1 MPRGDRPIGD
11 TMGEALRDHA
21 LIDALTGIVS
31 RAAAAILKARAGA
44 LATRH
49 KADRS
54 PVTAADEAS
63 EAVILEGLARV
74 LPGVPVVSEEAGAT
88 AELAG
93 DAYFLVDPLDGT
105 RELVAGRDEF
115 CVNIALV
122 LAGRARLGLIGSPA
136 LGMIWRTGTQGAER
150 LTLAPGAE
158 PESATEL
165 SKIRT
170 RPWPQTGAI
179 AAISRSHLDART
191 QAFLERLPPTER
203 IASGSALKLCRVAEG
218 KADVYP
224 RLSQVCQWDLAA
236 GDAIVTAAGGLVTTP
251 EGAPLTYDMTS
262 KRFLVD
268 GFIAWGDP
276 SAPKFVSAT

>member
-1 MPRGDRPIGD
+1 
-11 TMGEALRDHA
+11 MGETVGDPLRDQA

-31 RAAAAILKARAGA
+31 RAAAAILKARAGT

-49 KADRS
+49 KADRT

-63 EAVILEGLARV
+63 EAVILEGLARL

-122 LAGRARLGLIGSPA
+122 SAGKARLGLIGSPA
-136 LGMIWRTGTQGAER
+136 LGVIWRTGTPGAER

-158 PESATEL
+158 PKSATECCT
-165 SKIRT
+165 IRS
-170 RPWPQTGAI
+170 RPWPQSGAI
-179 AAISRSHLDART
+179 AVISRSHLDPHTRT
-191 QAFLERLPPTER
+191 FLERLPPTEQ

-224 RLSQVCQWDLAA
+224 RLSPVCQWDLAA

-251 EGAPLTYDMTS
+251 EGTPLTYDMR
-262 KRFLVD
+262 KERFLVD

-276 SAPKFVSAT
+276 SAPRRVSAC

>member
-1 MPRGDRPIGD
+1 MPIGD
-11 TMGEALRDHA
+11 TMGDILRDQA
-21 LIDALTGIVS
+21 LIEALTGVVS
-31 RAAAAILKARAGA
+31 RAAEAIVKARAGA

-63 EAVILEGLARV
+63 EAVILEGLARL
-74 LPGVPVVSEEAGAT
+74 LPGIPVVSEEAGAT

-93 DAYFLVDPLDGT
+93 AAYFLVDPLDGT

-136 LGMIWRTGTQGAER
+136 LGLIWRTGAQGAER
-150 LTLAPGAE
+150 LTLAAGAE
-158 PESATEL
+158 PKSATER
-165 SKIRT
+165 SAIRT

-179 AAISRSHLDART
+179 AAISRSHLDPRT

-203 IASGSALKLCRVAEG
+203 VASGSALKLCRVAEG
-218 KADVYP
+218 TADVYP
-224 RLSQVCQWDLAA
+224 RLAEVCQWDLAA

-262 KRFLVD
+262 EGFLVD

-276 SAPKFVSAT
+276 SAPTLVSAT

>member
-1 MPRGDRPIGD
+1 MPIGD
-11 TMGEALRDHA
+11 TMGDILRDQA
-21 LIDALTGIVS
+21 LIEALTGIVS
-31 RAAAAILKARAGA
+31 RAAEAIVKARAGA

-63 EAVILEGLARV
+63 EAVILEGLARL
-74 LPGVPVVSEEAGAT
+74 LPGIPVVSEEAGAT

-136 LGMIWRTGTQGAER
+136 LGLIWRTGAQGAER
-150 LTLAPGAE
+150 LTLAAGAE
-158 PESATEL
+158 PKSATER
-165 SKIRT
+165 SAIRT

-179 AAISRSHLDART
+179 AAISRSHLDPRT

-203 IASGSALKLCRVAEG
+203 VASGSALKLCRVAEG
-218 KADVYP
+218 TADVYP
-224 RLSQVCQWDLAA
+224 RLAEVCQWDLAA

-262 KRFLVD
+262 EGFLVD
-268 GFIAWGDP
+268 GFIAWGDS
-276 SAPKFVSAT
+276 SAPTLVSAT

>member
-1 MPRGDRPIGD
+1 MAIGD
-11 TMGEALRDHA
+11 PMGDTLRDQA

-31 RAAAAILKARAGA
+31 HAAAAILKARAGA

-49 KADRS
+49 KADLS
-54 PVTAADEAS
+54 PVTAADEAA

-136 LGMIWRTGTQGAER
+136 LGLIWRTGAQGAER
-150 LTLAPGAE
+150 LTLAAGAE
-158 PESATEL
+158 PKSATER
-165 SKIRT
+165 SAIRT

-179 AAISRSHLDART
+179 AAISRSHLDPRT

-203 IASGSALKLCRVAEG
+203 VASGSALKLCRVAEG
-218 KADVYP
+218 TADVYP
-224 RLSQVCQWDLAA
+224 RLAEVCQWDLAA

-262 KRFLVD
+262 EGFLVD

-276 SAPKFVSAT
+276 SAPTLVSAT

>member
-1 MPRGDRPIGD
+1 MPD
-11 TMGEALRDHA
+11 TFRDPA

-31 RAAAAILKARAGA
+31 RAAAAILEARAGK
-44 LATRH
+44 LATRQ

-63 EAVILEGLARV
+63 EAVILEGLART
-74 LPGVPVVSEEAGAT
+74 LPGVPVVSEEAGA
-88 AELAG
+88 AAG
-93 DAYFLVDPLDGT
+93 LTSDTYFLVDPLDGT

-165 SKIRT
+165 GKIRT

-191 QAFLERLPPTER
+191 QAFLERLPPTKR
-203 IASGSALKLCRVAEG
+203 MASGSALKLCRVAEG

-224 RLSQVCQWDLAA
+224 RLSPVCQWD
-236 GDAIVTAAGGLVTTP
+236 
-251 EGAPLTYDMTS
+251 
-262 KRFLVD
+262 
-268 GFIAWGDP
+268 
-276 SAPKFVSAT
+276 

>member
-1 MPRGDRPIGD
+1 MSMGDFI
-11 TMGEALRDHA
+11 RDQA

-31 RAAAAILKARAGA
+31 RAAEAIVKARAGA

-88 AELAG
+88 SELAG

-122 LAGRARLGLIGSPA
+122 LAGRARLGLIGSPS
-136 LGMIWRTGTQGAER
+136 LGLIWRTGVNGAER

-158 PESATEL
+158 PESATER
-165 SKIRT
+165 STIRI
-170 RPWPQTGAI
+170 RPWPPSGAI

-224 RLSQVCQWDLAA
+224 RLSPVCQWDLAA

-276 SAPKFVSAT
+276 SAPKLVSAA

>member
-1 MPRGDRPIGD
+1 MGDI
-11 TMGEALRDHA
+11 LRDQA
-21 LIDALTGIVS
+21 LIEALTGIVS
-31 RAAAAILKARAGA
+31 RAAEAIVKARAGA

-105 RELVAGRDEF
+105 RELVAGREEF

-136 LGMIWRTGTQGAER
+136 LGLIWRTGAKGAER

-158 PESATEL
+158 PKSATQR
-165 SKIRT
+165 STIRT
-170 RPWPQTGAI
+170 RHWPQTGAI
-179 AAISRSHLDART
+179 AATSRSHLDART

-224 RLSQVCQWDLAA
+224 RLSPVCQWDLAA

-262 KRFLVD
+262 KHFLVD

-276 SAPKFVSAT
+276 SAPKLVSAT

>member
-1 MPRGDRPIGD
+1 
-11 TMGEALRDHA
+11 MGATLRDQA

-63 EAVILEGLARV
+63 EAVILAGLAHV

-88 AELAG
+88 RELVG
-93 DAYFLVDPLDGT
+93 DAYLLVDPLDGT

-122 LAGRARLGLIGSPA
+122 TSGRASLGLIASPA
-136 LGMIWRTGTQGAER
+136 LGLIWRTGAQGAER
-150 LTLAPGAE
+150 LVLAPGAE
-158 PESATEL
+158 PRNATER
-165 SKIRT
+165 SPIRT

-191 QAFLERLPPTER
+191 QAFLQRLPPTER
-203 IASGSALKLCRVAEG
+203 IASGSALKLCGLAEG
-218 KADVYP
+218 KADIYP
-224 RLSQVCQWDLAA
+224 RLSPVCQWDLAA

-251 EGAPLTYDMTS
+251 QGSSEGSSLTYDMTTE
-262 KRFLVD
+262 RFLVD

-276 SAPKFVSAT
+276 SAPKLFPAT

>member
-1 MPRGDRPIGD
+1 MAIGD
-11 TMGEALRDHA
+11 PMGDTLRDQA

-31 RAAAAILKARAGA
+31 HAAAAILKARAGA

-49 KADRS
+49 KADLS
-54 PVTAADEAS
+54 PVTAADEAA

-122 LAGRARLGLIGSPA
+122 TSGRAFLGLIASPA
-136 LGMIWRTGTQGAER
+136 LGLIWRTSVQGAER
-150 LTLAPGAE
+150 LALAPGAE
-158 PESATEL
+158 PKSAAER
-165 SKIRT
+165 SAIRT
-170 RPWPQTGAI
+170 RPWPHTGAI
-179 AAISRSHLDART
+179 AAISRSHLDPRT
-191 QAFLERLPPTER
+191 QAFLGRLPPAEKV
-203 IASGSALKLCRVAEG
+203 ASGSALKLCRLAEG
-218 KADVYP
+218 KADIYP
-224 RLSQVCQWDLAA
+224 RLSPVCQWDLAA
-236 GDAIVTAAGGLVTTP
+236 GDAILTAAGGLVTTP
-251 EGAPLTYDMTS
+251 EGSPLTYDMTRE
-262 KRFLVD
+262 RFQVD

-276 SAPKFVSAT
+276 SAPKLVSAT

>member
-1 MPRGDRPIGD
+1 MGERMGD
-11 TMGEALRDHA
+11 TIRDQA

-31 RAAAAILKARAGA
+31 RAAATILKARAGT

-49 KADRS
+49 KADRT
-54 PVTAADEAS
+54 PVTVADEAS
-63 EAVILEGLARV
+63 EAVILEGLARA

-88 AELAG
+88 AELVG
-93 DAYFLVDPLDGT
+93 DAYVLVDPLDGT

-122 LAGRARLGLIGSPA
+122 SAGRARLGLIGSPA
-136 LGMIWRTGTQGAER
+136 LGLIWRTGVQGAER

-158 PESATEL
+158 PKSATEC
-165 SKIRT
+165 STIRS

-179 AAISRSHLDART
+179 AATSRSHLDART
-191 QAFLERLPPTER
+191 QAFLRQLPLTEQ

-218 KADVYP
+218 RADVYP
-224 RLSQVCQWDLAA
+224 RFSPVCQWDLAA

-251 EGAPLTYDMTS
+251 EGAPLTYDMR
-262 KRFLVD
+262 KERFLVD

-276 SAPKFVSAT
+276 SAPKRMSAT

>member
-1 MPRGDRPIGD
+1 MGTTMGD
-11 TMGEALRDHA
+11 TIRDQA

-31 RAAAAILKARAGA
+31 CAAAAILKARAGT

-54 PVTAADEAS
+54 PVTVADEAS

-88 AELAG
+88 AELTG
-93 DAYFLVDPLDGT
+93 DAYLLVDPLDGT

-122 LAGRARLGLIGSPA
+122 SAGRACLGLIGSPA
-136 LGMIWRTGTQGAER
+136 LGQIWRTAGQGAER

-158 PESATEL
+158 PKSATER
-165 SKIRT
+165 STIRS

-179 AAISRSHLDART
+179 AVISRSHLEART

-224 RLSQVCQWDLAA
+224 RFSPVCQWDLAA

-251 EGAPLTYDMTS
+251 AGAPLTYDMR
-262 KRFLVD
+262 KERFLVD

-276 SAPKFVSAT
+276 SAPKLVPAT

>member
-1 MPRGDRPIGD
+1 MATGD
-11 TMGEALRDHA
+11 TMGETMGDALRDQA

-31 RAAAAILKARAGA
+31 RAAAAILTARAGT

-54 PVTAADEAS
+54 PVTAADEAA
-63 EAVILEGLARV
+63 EAVILAGLAQV
-74 LPGVPVVSEEAGAT
+74 LPGVPIVSEEAGAT
-88 AELAG
+88 AELEG
-93 DAYFLVDPLDGT
+93 DAYVLVDPLDGT

-122 LAGRARLGLIGSPA
+122 SAGQARLGLISSPA
-136 LGMIWRTGTQGAER
+136 LGLIWRTGTQGAER

-158 PESATEL
+158 PQSATERRA
-165 SKIRT
+165 IRT
-170 RPWPQTGAI
+170 RPWPPAGAI

-191 QAFLERLPPTER
+191 QAFLERLPPAER
-203 IASGSALKLCRVAEG
+203 IASGSALKLCRLAEG
-218 KADVYP
+218 NADIYP
-224 RLSQVCQWDLAA
+224 RLSPVCQWDLAA

-251 EGAPLTYDMTS
+251 EGAPITYDMRRE
-262 KRFLVD
+262 RFLVD

-276 SAPKFVSAT
+276 SARRLVSAI

>member
-1 MPRGDRPIGD
+1 
-11 TMGEALRDHA
+11 MGATLRDQA

-63 EAVILEGLARV
+63 EAVILAGLAHV

-88 AELAG
+88 RELVG
-93 DAYFLVDPLDGT
+93 DAYLLVDPLDGT

-122 LAGRARLGLIGSPA
+122 TSGRASLGLIASPA
-136 LGMIWRTGTQGAER
+136 LGLIWRTGAQGAER
-150 LTLAPGAE
+150 LVLAPGAE
-158 PESATEL
+158 PRNATER
-165 SKIRT
+165 SPIRT

-191 QAFLERLPPTER
+191 QAFLQRLPPTER
-203 IASGSALKLCRVAEG
+203 IASGSALKLCRLAEG
-218 KADVYP
+218 KADIYP
-224 RLSQVCQWDLAA
+224 RLSPVCQWDLAA

-251 EGAPLTYDMTS
+251 QGSSEGSSLTYDMTTE
-262 KRFLVD
+262 RFLVD

-276 SAPKFVSAT
+276 SAPKLFPAT

>member
-1 MPRGDRPIGD
+1 MGKTMGD
-11 TMGEALRDHA
+11 TIRDQA

-31 RAAAAILKARAGA
+31 RAAGAILKARAGA

-93 DAYFLVDPLDGT
+93 DAYCLVDPLDGT

-150 LTLAPGAE
+150 LTLAAGAE
-158 PESATEL
+158 PERATEL
-165 SKIRT
+165 GKIRT
-170 RPWPQTGAI
+170 RPWPRTGAI

-203 IASGSALKLCRVAEG
+203 IASGSALKLCRVADG

-236 GDAIVTAAGGLVTTP
+236 GDAIVTAAGGLVSTP

-262 KRFLVD
+262 KRYLVD

-276 SAPKFVSAT
+276 SASRRGPATQ

>member
-1 MPRGDRPIGD
+1 MATGDAVGD
-11 TMGEALRDHA
+11 TMGDTLRDQA

-31 RAAAAILKARAGA
+31 HAAEAILKARTGA

-63 EAVILEGLARV
+63 EAVILEELARV

-93 DAYFLVDPLDGT
+93 DAYLLVDPLDGT

-122 LAGRARLGLIGSPA
+122 SAGKARLGLIGSPA
-136 LGMIWRTGTQGAER
+136 FGLIWRTGVQGAER

-158 PESATEL
+158 PRSATER
-165 SKIRT
+165 STIRT
-170 RPWPQTGAI
+170 RPWPRTGPI

-191 QAFLERLPPTER
+191 QAFLARLPPAER
-203 IASGSALKLCRVAEG
+203 IASGSALKLCGVAEG

-224 RLSQVCQWDLAA
+224 RLSPVCQWDLAA
-236 GDAIVTAAGGLVTTP
+236 GDAIVTAAGGFVTTP
-251 EGAPLTYDMTS
+251 AGSPLTYDMTRE
-262 KRFLVD
+262 RFLVD

-276 SAPKFVSAT
+276 SAPRLVSAT

>member
-1 MPRGDRPIGD
+1 MPIGDTPIGD
-11 TMGEALRDHA
+11 TMGDTLRDQA
-21 LIDALTGIVS
+21 LIEALTGIVS
-31 RAAAAILKARAGA
+31 RAAEAIVKARAGA

-63 EAVILEGLARV
+63 EAVILEGLAHV

-122 LAGRARLGLIGSPA
+122 LAGRARVGLIGSPA
-136 LGMIWRTGTQGAER
+136 LGMIWRTGAKGAER

-158 PESATEL
+158 PESATER
-165 SKIRT
+165 STIRT
-170 RPWPQTGAI
+170 RPWPQTEAI

-224 RLSQVCQWDLAA
+224 RLSPVCQWDLAA

-276 SAPKFVSAT
+276 SAPKLVSAT

>member
-1 MPRGDRPIGD
+1 MPKGATMRD
-11 TMGEALRDHA
+11 TLRDQA

-31 RAAAAILKARAGA
+31 RAAEAILEARAGA

-74 LPGVPVVSEEAGAT
+74 LPGVPIVSEEAGAT

-122 LAGRARLGLIGSPA
+122 SAGRARLGLIGSPA
-136 LGMIWRTGTQGAER
+136 LGMIWRTGIQGAQR
-150 LTLAPGAE
+150 LKLAPGAE

-165 SKIRT
+165 STIQT

-251 EGAPLTYDMTS
+251 EGAPLIYDMTS
-262 KRFLVD
+262 KRFLLD

-276 SAPKFVSAT
+276 SAPKLMSAAVAG

>member
-1 MPRGDRPIGD
+1 MAIGD
-11 TMGEALRDHA
+11 TMGDTLRDQA
-21 LIDALTGIVS
+21 LIDALTGILS

-44 LATRH
+44 LATRQ

-63 EAVILEGLARV
+63 EAVILEGLAHV
-74 LPGVPVVSEEAGAT
+74 LPGVPVVSEEAGAA

-122 LAGRARLGLIGSPA
+122 SAGTARLGLIGSPA
-136 LGMIWRTGTQGAER
+136 LGLVWRTGVQGAER
-150 LTLAPGAE
+150 LALAPGAE
-158 PESATEL
+158 PKNATER
-165 SKIRT
+165 STIRT

-179 AAISRSHLDART
+179 AAVSRSHLDVRT

-203 IASGSALKLCRVAEG
+203 IASGSALKLCRLAEG

-236 GDAIVTAAGGLVTTP
+236 GDAIVTAAGGLVTTA
-251 EGAPLTYDMTS
+251 EGSPLAYDMT
-262 KRFLVD
+262 KERFLVES
-268 GFIAWGDP
+268 FIAWGDP
-276 SAPKFVSAT
+276 SAPWLVSAT

>member
-1 MPRGDRPIGD
+1 MSMGDLI
-11 TMGEALRDHA
+11 RDQA

-31 RAAAAILKARAGA
+31 RAAAAIVKARAGA

-115 CVNIALV
+115 CVNVALV

-136 LGMIWRTGTQGAER
+136 LGLIWRTGVKGAER

-158 PESATEL
+158 PESATER
-165 SKIRT
+165 STIRI
-170 RPWPQTGAI
+170 RPWPPSGAI

-224 RLSQVCQWDLAA
+224 RLSPVCQWDLAA

-251 EGAPLTYDMTS
+251 AGLPLTYDMTS

-276 SAPKFVSAT
+276 SAPKLVSA

>member
-1 MPRGDRPIGD
+1 MGKTMGD
-11 TMGEALRDHA
+11 TLRDQA

-31 RAAAAILKARAGA
+31 RAAEAILKARAGA

-54 PVTAADEAS
+54 PVTAADEAA

-88 AELAG
+88 TELKG

-122 LAGRARLGLIGSPA
+122 SAGRARLGLIGSPA
-136 LGMIWRTGTQGAER
+136 LGLIWRTGAPGAER
-150 LTLAPGAE
+150 LTVAPGAE
-158 PESATEL
+158 PESATERRP
-165 SKIRT
+165 IRT
-170 RPWPQTGAI
+170 RPWPPAGAI

-203 IASGSALKLCRVAEG
+203 IASGSALKLCRLAEG

-224 RLSQVCQWDLAA
+224 RLSPVCQWDLAA
-236 GDAIVTAAGGLVTTP
+236 GDALVTAAGGLVTTP
-251 EGAPLTYDMTS
+251 EGAPLTYDMGRE
-262 KRFLVD
+262 RFLVD

-276 SAPKFVSAT
+276 SARRLVSAI

>member
-1 MPRGDRPIGD
+1 MGDI
-11 TMGEALRDHA
+11 LRDQA
-21 LIDALTGIVS
+21 LIEALTGIVS
-31 RAAAAILKARAGA
+31 RAAEAIVKARAGA

-63 EAVILEGLARV
+63 EAVILEGLARL
-74 LPGVPVVSEEAGAT
+74 LPGIPVVSEEAGAT

-136 LGMIWRTGTQGAER
+136 LGLIWRTGAQGAER
-150 LTLAPGAE
+150 LTLAAGAE
-158 PESATEL
+158 PKSATER
-165 SKIRT
+165 SAIRT

-179 AAISRSHLDART
+179 AAISRSHLDPRT

-203 IASGSALKLCRVAEG
+203 VASGSALKLCRVAEG
-218 KADVYP
+218 TADVYP
-224 RLSQVCQWDLAA
+224 RLAEVCQWDLAA

-262 KRFLVD
+262 EGFLVD

-276 SAPKFVSAT
+276 SASRCRPRASGDP

>member
-1 MPRGDRPIGD
+1 MPIGD
-11 TMGEALRDHA
+11 TMGDTLRDQA
-21 LIDALTGIVS
+21 LIEALTGIVS
-31 RAAAAILKARAGA
+31 RAAEAIVKARAGA

-63 EAVILEGLARV
+63 EAVILEGLAHV

-122 LAGRARLGLIGSPA
+122 LAGRARVGLIGSPA
-136 LGMIWRTGTQGAER
+136 LGRIWRTGAKGAER
-150 LTLAPGAE
+150 LTLAPGAD
-158 PESATEL
+158 PGSATER
-165 SKIRT
+165 STIRT
-170 RPWPQTGAI
+170 RPWPQTEAI

-224 RLSQVCQWDLAA
+224 RLSPVCQWDLAA

-251 EGAPLTYDMTS
+251 EGASLTYDMTS

-276 SAPKFVSAT
+276 SAPTLVSAT

>member
-1 MPRGDRPIGD
+1 MGETVGD
-11 TMGEALRDHA
+11 TLRDQA

-63 EAVILEGLARV
+63 EAVILAGLAHV

-93 DAYFLVDPLDGT
+93 DAYVLVDPLDGT

-122 LAGRARLGLIGSPA
+122 TSGRTSLGLIASPA
-136 LGMIWRTGTQGAER
+136 LGLIWRTGAQGAER
-150 LTLAPGAE
+150 LTLAPGAD
-158 PESATEL
+158 PKNATER
-165 SKIRT
+165 SPIRT
-170 RPWPQTGAI
+170 RPWPRTGAI

-203 IASGSALKLCRVAEG
+203 IASGSALKLCRLAEG
-218 KADVYP
+218 KADIYP
-224 RLSQVCQWDLAA
+224 RLSPVCQWDLAA

-251 EGAPLTYDMTS
+251 QGSSQGSPLTYDMTTE
-262 KRFLVD
+262 RFLVD

-276 SAPKFVSAT
+276 SAPKLVST

>member
-1 MPRGDRPIGD
+1 MSMGDFI
-11 TMGEALRDHA
+11 RDQA

-31 RAAAAILKARAGA
+31 RAAEAIVKARVGA

-93 DAYFLVDPLDGT
+93 NAYFLVDPLDGT

-115 CVNIALV
+115 CVNVALV
-122 LAGRARLGLIGSPA
+122 LAGRARLGLIGSPV
-136 LGMIWRTGTQGAER
+136 LGLIWRTGTQGAER

-158 PESATEL
+158 PESATEC
-165 SKIRT
+165 STIRI
-170 RPWPQTGAI
+170 RPWPRSGAI

-224 RLSQVCQWDLAA
+224 RLSPVCQWDLAA

-276 SAPKFVSAT
+276 SAPKLVSAA

>member
-1 MPRGDRPIGD
+1 MATGD
-11 TMGEALRDHA
+11 TMGNTFRSQA
-21 LIDALTGIVS
+21 LINALTGIVS
-31 RAAAAILKARAGA
+31 QAAEAILKTRTGA

-74 LPGVPVVSEEAGAT
+74 LPGIPVVSEEAGAT

-93 DAYFLVDPLDGT
+93 DDYLLVDPLDGT

-122 LAGRARLGLIGSPA
+122 SAGKARLGLIGAPA
-136 LGMIWRTGTQGAER
+136 FGLIWRTGVQGAER
-150 LTLAPGAE
+150 LMLAPGAE
-158 PESATEL
+158 PKSATGR
-165 SKIRT
+165 STIRT
-170 RPWPQTGAI
+170 RPWPRTGAI
-179 AAISRSHLDART
+179 TAISRSHLDART
-191 QAFLERLPPTER
+191 QAFLRRLPPTER
-203 IASGSALKLCRVAEG
+203 IATGSALKLCGVAEG

-224 RLSQVCQWDLAA
+224 RLSPVCQWDLAA

-251 EGAPLTYDMTS
+251 EGAPLTYDMARE
-262 KRFLVD
+262 RFLVD

-276 SAPKFVSAT
+276 SAPRLVSAT

>member
-1 MPRGDRPIGD
+1 MDNSMGDS
-11 TMGEALRDHA
+11 LRDQA

-31 RAAAAILKARAGA
+31 LAAEAILKARAGT
-44 LATRH
+44 LATRQ
-49 KADRS
+49 KADLT

-63 EAVILEGLARV
+63 EAVILAGLARV
-74 LPGVPVVSEEAGAT
+74 LPGVPVVSEEAGAS

-122 LAGRARLGLIGSPA
+122 SGGRACLGLIGSPV
-136 LGMIWRTGTQGAER
+136 LGLIWRTGAQGAER
-150 LTLAPGAE
+150 LALAPGAG
-158 PESATEL
+158 PESATER
-165 SKIRT
+165 STIRT
-170 RPWPQTGAI
+170 RPWPRTGAI

-191 QAFLERLPPTER
+191 QAFLERLPPAER

-224 RLSQVCQWDLAA
+224 RLSPVCQWDLAA
-236 GDAIVTAAGGLVTTP
+236 GDAIVSAAGGLVTTP
-251 EGAPLTYDMTS
+251 EGAPLTYDMM
-262 KRFLVD
+262 KERFLVD

-276 SAPKFVSAT
+276 SAPRLMSPT

>member
-1 MPRGDRPIGD
+1 MPIGD
-11 TMGEALRDHA
+11 MMGDTLRDQA
-21 LIDALTGIVS
+21 LIEALTGIVS
-31 RAAAAILKARAGA
+31 RAAEAIVKARTGA

-54 PVTAADEAS
+54 PVTAADVAS
-63 EAVILEGLARV
+63 EAVILEGLAHV

-105 RELVAGRDEF
+105 RELVAGREEF
-115 CVNIALV
+115 CVNLALV
-122 LAGRARLGLIGSPA
+122 LAGRARVGLIGSPA
-136 LGMIWRTGTQGAER
+136 LGTIWRTGAKGAER

-158 PESATEL
+158 PESATER
-165 SKIRT
+165 STIRT
-170 RPWPQTGAI
+170 RPWPQTEAI

-191 QAFLERLPPTER
+191 QTFLERLPPTER

-224 RLSQVCQWDLAA
+224 RLSPVCQWDLAA

-276 SAPKFVSAT
+276 SAPTLVSAT

>member
-1 MPRGDRPIGD
+1 MGDI
-11 TMGEALRDHA
+11 LRDQA
-21 LIDALTGIVS
+21 LIEALTGIVS
-31 RAAAAILKARAGA
+31 RAAEAIVKARAGA

-63 EAVILEGLARV
+63 EAVILEGLGRV

-136 LGMIWRTGTQGAER
+136 LGLIWRTGAKGAER

-158 PESATEL
+158 PESATER
-165 SKIRT
+165 STIRT
-170 RPWPQTGAI
+170 RHWPQTGAI
-179 AAISRSHLDART
+179 AAISRSHLDPRT

-224 RLSQVCQWDLAA
+224 RLSPVCQWDLAA

-276 SAPKFVSAT
+276 SAPKLVSAT

>member
-1 MPRGDRPIGD
+1 MGK
-11 TMGEALRDHA
+11 TMGGTADDTPRDQA

-54 PVTAADEAS
+54 PVTAADEAA
-63 EAVILEGLARV
+63 EAVILEGLAQV
-74 LPGVPVVSEEAGAT
+74 LPGVPIVSEEAGPT
-88 AELAG
+88 AELKG

-115 CVNIALV
+115 CVNVALIT
-122 LAGRARLGLIGSPA
+122 AGRARLGLISSPA
-136 LGMIWRTGTQGAER
+136 LGLIWRTGAQGAER

-158 PESATEL
+158 PECATEH
-165 SKIRT
+165 SAIRT
-170 RPWPQTGAI
+170 RPWPQAGAI

-191 QAFLERLPPTER
+191 QAFLERLPQAEK
-203 IASGSALKLCRVAEG
+203 IASGSALKLCRLAEG

-224 RLSQVCQWDLAA
+224 RLSPVCQWDLAA
-236 GDAIVTAAGGLVTTP
+236 GDAIVHAAGGLVTTP
-251 EGAPLTYDMTS
+251 EGAPLTYDMRRE
-262 KRFLVD
+262 RFRVD

-276 SAPKFVSAT
+276 AAPSLVSAT

>member
-1 MPRGDRPIGD
+1 MPIGD
-11 TMGEALRDHA
+11 TMGDILRDQA
-21 LIDALTGIVS
+21 LIEALTGVVS
-31 RAAAAILKARAGA
+31 RAAEAIVKARAGA

-63 EAVILEGLARV
+63 EAVILEGLARL
-74 LPGVPVVSEEAGAT
+74 LPGIPVVSEEAGAT

-136 LGMIWRTGTQGAER
+136 LGLIWRTGAQGAER
-150 LTLAPGAE
+150 LTLAAGAE
-158 PESATEL
+158 PKSATER
-165 SKIRT
+165 SAIRT

-179 AAISRSHLDART
+179 AAISRSHLDPRT

-203 IASGSALKLCRVAEG
+203 VASGSALKLCRVAEG
-218 KADVYP
+218 TADVYP
-224 RLSQVCQWDLAA
+224 RLAEVCQWDLAA

-262 KRFLVD
+262 EGFLVD

-276 SAPKFVSAT
+276 SAPTLVSAT

>member
-1 MPRGDRPIGD
+1 
-11 TMGEALRDHA
+11 MGATLRDQA

-63 EAVILEGLARV
+63 EAVILAGLAHV

-88 AELAG
+88 RELVG
-93 DAYFLVDPLDGT
+93 DAYLLVDPLDGT

-122 LAGRARLGLIGSPA
+122 TSGRASLGLIASPA
-136 LGMIWRTGTQGAER
+136 LGLIWRTGAQGAER
-150 LTLAPGAE
+150 LVLAPGAE
-158 PESATEL
+158 PRNATER
-165 SKIRT
+165 SPIRT

-191 QAFLERLPPTER
+191 QAFLQRLPPTER
-203 IASGSALKLCRVAEG
+203 IASGSALKLCRLAEG
-218 KADVYP
+218 KADIYP
-224 RLSQVCQWDLAA
+224 RLSPVCQWDLAA

-251 EGAPLTYDMTS
+251 QGSSEGSSLTYDMTTE
-262 KRFLVD
+262 RFLVD

-276 SAPKFVSAT
+276 SAPKRFPAT

>member
-1 MPRGDRPIGD
+1 
-11 TMGEALRDHA
+11 MGNTLRDQA
-21 LIDALTGIVS
+21 LIDALTGIAS

-63 EAVILEGLARV
+63 ESVILEGLAHV

-93 DAYFLVDPLDGT
+93 DAYLLVDPLDGT

-122 LAGRARLGLIGSPA
+122 TSGRASLGLIASPA
-136 LGMIWRTGTQGAER
+136 LGQIWRTGAQGAER

-158 PESATEL
+158 PRNATER
-165 SKIRT
+165 STIRT
-170 RPWPQTGAI
+170 RPWPPAGAI
-179 AAISRSHLDART
+179 AAISRSHLDGRT

-203 IASGSALKLCRVAEG
+203 IASGSALKLCRLAEG

-224 RLSQVCQWDLAA
+224 RLSPVCQWDLAA

-251 EGAPLTYDMTS
+251 QGSSQGSPLTYDMTRD
-262 KRFLVD
+262 RFLVD

-276 SAPKFVSAT
+276 SAPKLFPAT